1 MILKEESLLLLQQN
15 YLFCIRNAP
24 AMKPFIPK
32 ALFKTITNKYL
43 FAFLIFS
50 VWMIFL
56 DDHNILFMRQNLNKL
71 KKFRIENAYYKEK
84 IFADSQKLKELQT
97 DSKNLEKFA
106 REQFLMKKKNEDIF
120 LVIEH

>member
-1 MILKEESLLLLQQN
+1 
-15 YLFCIRNAP
+15 
-24 AMKPFIPK
+24 MKPFIPK

-56 DDHNILFMRQNLNKL
+56 DDHNMLFLRQNLNKL
-71 KKFRIENAYYKEK
+71 KKFRVEKEYYKEK
-84 IFADSQKLKELQT
+84 ISLDSQKLKELQT

-106 REQFLMKKKNEDIF
+106 REQFLMKKKDEDIF
-120 LVIEH
+120 LIIEE

>member
-1 MILKEESLLLLQQN
+1 
-15 YLFCIRNAP
+15 
-24 AMKPFIPK
+24 
-32 ALFKTITNKYL
+32 
-43 FAFLIFS
+43 
-50 VWMIFL
+50 MIFL

-71 KKFRIENAYYKEK
+71 KKFRVENTYYKEK
-84 IFADSQKLKELQT
+84 ILADSQKLKELQT

>member
-1 MILKEESLLLLQQN
+1 
-15 YLFCIRNAP
+15 
-24 AMKPFIPK
+24 MKPFILK

-56 DDHNILFMRQNLNKL
+56 DDHNILFLRQNINKL
-71 KKFRIENAYYKEK
+71 KKFRVEDAYYKEK
-84 IFADSQKLKELQT
+84 IFNDGQKLKELQT

>member
-1 MILKEESLLLLQQN
+1 
-15 YLFCIRNAP
+15 
-24 AMKPFIPK
+24 MKPFIPK

-56 DDHNILFMRQNLNKL
+56 DDHNILFLRQNLNKL
-71 KKFRIENAYYKEK
+71 KKLRIEKEYYREK
-84 IFADSQKLKELQT
+84 ISLDTQKLKELQT

-106 REQFLMKKKNEDIF
+106 REQFLMKKKDEDIF
-120 LVIEH
+120 LIIEE

>member
-1 MILKEESLLLLQQN
+1 
-15 YLFCIRNAP
+15 
-24 AMKPFIPK
+24 MKPFIPR

-56 DDHNILFMRQNLNKL
+56 DDHNILFLRQNLNKL

-84 IFADSQKLKELQT
+84 ISNDSQKLKELRT

-120 LVIEH
+120 LIIEH

>member
-1 MILKEESLLLLQQN
+1 
-15 YLFCIRNAP
+15 
-24 AMKPFIPK
+24 MKSITPK

-56 DDHNILFMRQNLNKL
+56 DDHNILFLRQNINKL
-71 KKFRIENAYYKEK
+71 KRFRVEQKYYKEK
-84 IFADSQKLKELQT
+84 IFADSQKMKELQT

-120 LVIEH
+120 LVIEK

>member
-1 MILKEESLLLLQQN
+1 
-15 YLFCIRNAP
+15 
-24 AMKPFIPK
+24 MKPFIPK

-71 KKFRIENAYYKEK
+71 KKSRVENAYYKEK
-84 IFADSQKLKELQT
+84 IFNDGQKLKELQT
-97 DSKNLEKFA
+97 DAKNLEKFA

-120 LVIEH
+120 LIIEK